1 MHLTGVHYH
10 GGETFF
16 LNTHSF
22 VLTMKILVQSV
33 KAPLKI
39 NAAVQYVLSAM
50 GICTPWM
57 LLSWVN
63 KIQCRP

>member
-33 KAPLKI
+33 KAPLKK
-39 NAAVQYVLSAM
+39 NPAVQ
-50 GICTPWM
+50 CTVCFVCYGYMYSMDAPE
-57 LLSWVN
+57 LG
-63 KIQCRP
+63 